1 MAMVELKRYTVVN
14 EYGEYLEDDDLLLL
28 PGWTKDLKKTWIT
41 YSQVEA
47 QRVAHQAE
55 GVACELKAIPLEQAA
70 APQPHRGV
78 PIAVQKQVI
87 TLWQQG
93 MSYRKIASLLKI
105 SKSSV
110 GNIVNKD

>member
-1 MAMVELKRYTVVN
+1 MATVELKRYTVVN
-14 EYGEYLEDDDLLLL
+14 EYGEFLEDDDLLLL

-41 YSQVEA
+41 YSAVEA
-47 QRVAHQAE
+47 QRVANQAE
-55 GVACELKAIPLEQAA
+55 GTACEIKMIPLAQEASKA
-70 APQPHRGV
+70 SHRGV
-78 PIAVQKQVI
+78 PISVQKQVI